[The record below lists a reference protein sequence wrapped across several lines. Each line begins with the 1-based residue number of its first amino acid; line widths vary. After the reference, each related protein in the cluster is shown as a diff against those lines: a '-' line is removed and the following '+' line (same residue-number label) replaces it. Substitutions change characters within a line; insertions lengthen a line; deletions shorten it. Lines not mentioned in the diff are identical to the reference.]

1 MGQMRSKRGW
11 FFWVVSTLIF
21 LLNLKGSDGD
31 FIVAIISTSITI
43 GFMYL
48 MFILLAKFFG

>member
-11 FFWVVSTLIF
+11 FFWVVSALIF
-21 LLNLKGSDGD
+21 LFYLGGSDGN
-31 FIVAIISTSITI
+31 FIFAVIATLLTI

>member
-31 FIVAIISTSITI
+31 FVVAIISTSITI